1 MINFIERNR
10 TSIGIFLVIVILIGA
25 GILLWDKKKQ
35 NENGADKLT
44 SGEIRV
50 DIEGAIANPGVYKL
64 FEGAIVEDLINEA
77 GGLSD
82 KVDGAKLAAEVNRA
96 QKLRDGDK
104 IMIPIMGE
112 VAGAASA
119 PTSSSGGTTVAGK
132 ININSASAEQ
142 LDTLP
147 GIGPAYAARIIQYRE
162 SNGAFSSIEEIKEV
176 SGIGD
181 ATFEKI
187 KDLITI

>member
-1 MINFIERNR
+1 MINFIERYR
-10 TSIGIFLVIVILIGA
+10 TYIGIFLVVLILIGA
-25 GILLWDKKKQ
+25 GILLWDKKKNQ
-35 NENGADKLT
+35 DSSADKVV

-50 DIEGAIANPGVYKL
+50 DIEGAVANPGVYKL

-82 KVDGAKLAAEVNRA
+82 KVDGAKLASDLNRA

-104 IMIPIMGE
+104 IMIPLMGE
-112 VAGAASA
+112 VAGTTSTPTTSA
-119 PTSSSGGTTVAGK
+119 GGTTVAGK
-132 ININSASAEQ
+132 VNINSATAEQ

-162 SNGAFSSIEEIKEV
+162 SNGAFGSIEEIKEV

-181 ATFEKI
+181 ATFGKI